1 MLDVQTVD
9 GSNLIQHITFLMENN
24 FTLKMEMYGCG
35 LALSGVEA
43 SREQK
48 EDQMHLCASCM
59 SNVVQTFSHLQGQI
73 ARLKREKAKLQEEMM
88 MLRDEQ
94 AEQKRVM
101 AQEIRALEEKLASL
115 KKE

>member
-1 MLDVQTVD
+1 
-9 GSNLIQHITFLMENN
+9 MEND
-24 FTLKMEMYGCG
+24 FILKHEMYGCG
-35 LALSGVEA
+35 LTLSGVEVTK
-43 SREQK
+43 EPK
-48 EDQMHLCASCM
+48 EDQLHLCASCM

-94 AEQKRVM
+94 EEQKRVM
-101 AQEIRALEEKLASL
+101 AEEIRVLAEKLASL